1 MVRSIFEHCSPIW
14 SPSTIVSINKIEAVQ
29 KKGIKWILKETYSKY
44 SKREYCQKL
53 LNLNILPLK
62 YKMEVADLLMF
73 YKIVYNQSCVKIPE
87 YIERVDYTTLSKTRK
102 NLIII
107 ENEDSLTYKWK
118 LRPLI
123 DAFINSF
130 FHRSYILWN
139 DLPLKIRQIDHF
151 ESFKIKLVN
160 HVWEVIKQAEGIG

>member
-1 MVRSIFEHCSPIW
+1 
-14 SPSTIVSINKIEAVQ
+14 
-29 KKGIKWILKETYSKY
+29 
-44 SKREYCQKL
+44 
-53 LNLNILPLK
+53 
-62 YKMEVADLLMF
+62 MF

-87 YIERVDYTTLSKTRK
+87 YIERVDYTTLPKTRK

-107 ENEDSLTYKWK
+107 ENEDSLTYKCK

-139 DLPLKIRQIDHF
+139 DLPLKIRQINHF
-151 ESFKIKLVN
+151 KSFKIKLVN